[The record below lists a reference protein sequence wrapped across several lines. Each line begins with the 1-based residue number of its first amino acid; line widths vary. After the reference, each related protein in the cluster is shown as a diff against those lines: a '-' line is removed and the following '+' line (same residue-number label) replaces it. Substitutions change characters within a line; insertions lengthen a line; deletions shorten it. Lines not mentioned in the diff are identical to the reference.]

1 MAIESERKTQII
13 TDNARNERDT
23 GSPEVQVSVLNA
35 RIKEINEHLKV
46 HTADHA
52 SRRGLLQLRGKQK
65 RLLEYLRREDIERY
79 RALIEKL
86 GIRR

>member
-1 MAIESERKTQII
+1 MAIESNRKTQIV
-13 TDNARNERDT
+13 TENARNERDT
-23 GSPEVQVSVLNA
+23 GSPEVQVAILNA
-35 RIKEINEHLKV
+35 RIKEINDHLRV
-46 HTADHA
+46 HKADHS

-65 RLLEYLRREDIERY
+65 RLLEYLRHEDIERY